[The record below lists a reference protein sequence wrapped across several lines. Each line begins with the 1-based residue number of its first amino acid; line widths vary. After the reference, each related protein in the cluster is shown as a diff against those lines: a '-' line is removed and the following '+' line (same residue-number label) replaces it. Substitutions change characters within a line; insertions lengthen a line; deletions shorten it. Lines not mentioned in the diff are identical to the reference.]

1 MWRAS
6 TAEHDTLLFNLRED
20 IGERYNL
27 YRKYPGKAKEML
39 QKLQEYT
46 RNFGEIPPGLVMTG
60 NDASK
65 YLRKQRQEAKE
76 QAKAGGLKDKST
88 ETDGFIN
95 VQ

>member
-1 MWRAS
+1 
-6 TAEHDTLLFNLRED
+6 
-20 IGERYNL
+20 
-27 YRKYPGKAKEML
+27 
-39 QKLQEYT
+39 
-46 RNFGEIPPGLVMTG
+46 MTG

>member
-1 MWRAS
+1 MFGKCFFEIIGKGRWKKDEAS
-6 TAEHDTLLFNLRED
+6 E
-20 IGERYNL
+20 
-27 YRKYPGKAKEML
+27 KAKEML

>member
-1 MWRAS
+1 M
-6 TAEHDTLLFNLRED
+6 
-20 IGERYNL
+20 